1 MGEVLNHASAEW
13 SPQLLAGL
21 YAAAAL
27 EAGNAHAAERDLI
40 TQHHG
45 IARGDLEA
53 VLELAQKALDGQHAV
68 PGKLHQR
75 CSSCDA
81 ALALGRVRNAGQV
94 VPERRSAWAGCDE
107 RLRVRRLLRPPGRSN
122 WERANKTTPRRPL

>member
-1 MGEVLNHASAEW
+1 MGEVLNHASADW

-21 YAAAAL
+21 SAAAAL

-68 PGKLHQR
+68 PGKLH
-75 CSSCDA
+75 
-81 ALALGRVRNAGQV
+81 
-94 VPERRSAWAGCDE
+94 P
-107 RLRVRRLLRPPGRSN
+107 
-122 WERANKTTPRRPL
+122 